1 MNKSKISSIN
11 NLNKK
16 SIDKSI
22 AYNPIK
28 EYYNNY
34 EKEEK
39 EEDINR
45 IIGKK
50 LSNEDNNIMNLK
62 NKIKLLE
69 NKTSRL
75 QSMNEI
81 FLDLLKNQQKINKNN
96 IKKNP
101 DYIKQF
107 ENSYNNINMGPIFQ
121 DENNRPSM
129 RKSNSQLNMF
139 SAKDIKYYKGP
150 IKLMQEQLKA
160 YIFQTTLDRRR
171 QEYLFN
177 EKINDIKNEIND
189 RLLKLEH
196 RQQLQFSSIMNSI
209 NTGSYGDFK
218 SISQKLMFQQK
229 DKENL
234 EEYIKGKLEDLN
246 KINNQYSKNFNYN
259 MLKFNNMYFNNDFDY
274 INNKIINNE
283 YNYDNN
289 YFDK

>member
-1 MNKSKISSIN
+1 MKKSKISSIN
-11 NLNKK
+11 NFNKK

-50 LSNEDNNIMNLK
+50 LSNEGNNIMNLK

-150 IKLMQEQLKA
+150 IKLIQEQLKA

-274 INNKIINNE
+274 INNKNINNE

>member
-1 MNKSKISSIN
+1 MKKSKISSIN
-11 NLNKK
+11 NFNKK

-28 EYYNNY
+28 EYYNNS

-107 ENSYNNINMGPIFQ
+107 ENSYNNINMAPIFQ

-246 KINNQYSKNFNYN
+246 KINNQYSKNFNYRSN
-259 MLKFNNMYFNNDFDY
+259 
-274 INNKIINNE
+274 
-283 YNYDNN
+283 
-289 YFDK
+289 

>member
-218 SISQKLMFQQK
+218 SISQKLMLQQK

>member
-1 MNKSKISSIN
+1 MKKSKISSIN
-11 NLNKK
+11 NFNKK

-28 EYYNNY
+28 EYYNNS

-274 INNKIINNE
+274 INNKNINNE

-289 YFDK
+289 YFD

>member
-1 MNKSKISSIN
+1 MKKSKISSIN
-11 NLNKK
+11 NFNKK

-246 KINNQYSKNFNYN
+246 KINNQYSRNFNYN
-259 MLKFNNMYFNNDFDY
+259 MLKFNKMYFNTDFDY
-274 INNKIINNE
+274 SKARLYSLIFK
-283 YNYDNN
+283 
-289 YFDK
+289 F

>member
-1 MNKSKISSIN
+1 
-11 NLNKK
+11 
-16 SIDKSI
+16 
-22 AYNPIK
+22 
-28 EYYNNY
+28 
-34 EKEEK
+34 
-39 EEDINR
+39 
-45 IIGKK
+45 
-50 LSNEDNNIMNLK
+50 MNLK

-274 INNKIINNE
+274 INNKNINNE

>member
-1 MNKSKISSIN
+1 MKKSKISSIN
-11 NLNKK
+11 NFNKK

-246 KINNQYSKNFNYN
+246 KINNKYIKNFNYN

-274 INNKIINNE
+274 INNKNINNE

>member
-1 MNKSKISSIN
+1 MKKSKISSIN
-11 NLNKK
+11 NFNKK

-274 INNKIINNE
+274 INNKNINNE

-289 YFDK
+289 YFAK

>member
-1 MNKSKISSIN
+1 MKKSKISSIN

-28 EYYNNY
+28 EYYNNS

-39 EEDINR
+39 EEYINR

-274 INNKIINNE
+274 INNKNINNE

>member
-1 MNKSKISSIN
+1 MKKSKISSIN

-229 DKENL
+229 DKEKL

-274 INNKIINNE
+274 INNKNINNE

>member
-1 MNKSKISSIN
+1 MKKSKISSIN
-11 NLNKK
+11 NFNKK

>member
-1 MNKSKISSIN
+1 MKKSKISSIN
-11 NLNKK
+11 NFNKK

-28 EYYNNY
+28 EYYNNS

-39 EEDINR
+39 EEYINR

-107 ENSYNNINMGPIFQ
+107 ENSYNNINMAPIFQ

-274 INNKIINNE
+274 INNKNINNE

>member
-1 MNKSKISSIN
+1 MKKSKISSIN
-11 NLNKK
+11 NFNKK

-139 SAKDIKYYKGP
+139 STKDIKYYKGP

-171 QEYLFN
+171 QEYL
-177 EKINDIKNEIND
+177 
-189 RLLKLEH
+189 
-196 RQQLQFSSIMNSI
+196 
-209 NTGSYGDFK
+209 
-218 SISQKLMFQQK
+218 
-229 DKENL
+229 NL
-234 EEYIKGKLEDLN
+234 I
-246 KINNQYSKNFNYN
+246 IYSMK
-259 MLKFNNMYFNNDFDY
+259 K
-274 INNKIINNE
+274 
-283 YNYDNN
+283 
-289 YFDK
+289 

>member
-1 MNKSKISSIN
+1 MKKSKISSIN
-11 NLNKK
+11 NFNKK

-101 DYIKQF
+101 DYIKRF

-177 EKINDIKNEIND
+177 EKINDIKNEING

-274 INNKIINNE
+274 INNKNINNE

>member
-1 MNKSKISSIN
+1 MKKSKISSIN
-11 NLNKK
+11 NFNKK

-229 DKENL
+229 DKEKL

-274 INNKIINNE
+274 INNKNINNE